1 MVRRNSQVIDRDQL
15 KTLLQAEGEEHAK
28 VSGKV
33 INVVNH
39 LPFHFTVPM
48 TQQEKKAALERKEQ
62 QQKRHQKHNPFHRNT
77 VCLDQHRVWND
88 SPHEKEQKSEAEG
101 LTTGDNDAPISNLAR
116 RRSLIPSLGQS
127 DLWDIKPRPGHS
139 AIFAGTESLKEHYET
154 LLIGGTGQIK
164 SELTDLEVPI
174 EEIPAIQK
182 NSLTQLLRNRHK
194 MHPVYL
200 NSEQATGHYEGYC
213 KQGKRLD
220 LSRVYTGIID

>member
-15 KTLLQAEGEEHAK
+15 KNMLQAEGEEHAK

-39 LPFHFTVPM
+39 LPFLFTVPM

-62 QQKRHQKHNPFHRNT
+62 QQKRHQKHDPFHRNT
-77 VCLDQHRVWND
+77 VCLDHHRVWND
-88 SPHEKEQKSEAEG
+88 SLQQKEQKSNAER
-101 LTTGDNDAPISNLAR
+101 LDTGDDDAPISNLAR

-127 DLWDIKPRPGHS
+127 DLWDIKPRTGHS
-139 AIFAGTESLKEHYET
+139 AIFAGTESLKEHYDT

-164 SELTDLEVPI
+164 SELTDLEVPT

-200 NSEQATGHYEGYC
+200 NSEQASGHYEGYC
-213 KQGKRLD
+213 KQGK
-220 LSRVYTGIID
+220 YETIP